1 MHLLILPFVAV
12 GLTSKYLSNRLVKQN
27 TAYDE
32 QMQIDYI
39 FASIVNSIDLE
50 DEKNEKNQ
58 I

>member
-12 GLTSKYLSNRLVKQN
+12 GLTSKYLSKRLVKQN
-27 TAYDE
+27 SAYDE

>member
-1 MHLLILPFVAV
+1 MHLLILPFVSV

-27 TAYDE
+27 AAYDE